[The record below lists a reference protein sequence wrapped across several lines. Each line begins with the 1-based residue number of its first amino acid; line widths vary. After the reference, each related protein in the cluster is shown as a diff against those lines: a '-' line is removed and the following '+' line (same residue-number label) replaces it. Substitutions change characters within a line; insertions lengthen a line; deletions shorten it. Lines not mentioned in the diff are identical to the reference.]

1 MLSFPCVPELKVAY
15 VWQESIN
22 HKSFINGENLNN
34 KIQAH
39 VCLYTEKTRETAS
52 TWVAE

>member
-1 MLSFPCVPELKVAY
+1 MGREQQLKVAY

-22 HKSFINGENLNN
+22 HKYFINGENLND

-39 VCLYTEKTRETAS
+39 VCLYTKKTRETAS
-52 TWVAE
+52 TGVAE